1 MDRHRNLNNFR
12 KTILPNGIKVLTEH
26 IPHVQS
32 FSLGFC
38 FNVGSRDESRKNN
51 GITHFIEHMLFK
63 GTKSRSAKKI
73 AEEIEA
79 YGGYLNAFTS
89 KEHTC
94 YYGRGLQRHL
104 SRTFNVISDMIQNPA
119 FKESEI
125 KKEAGVVIDELNDI
139 NDNPEELIFD
149 KFEEVIYSGN
159 PLGFPIIGTEKN
171 ISSFGRNDLFN
182 FIDEMYGFNNLTI
195 AASGQIS
202 HDQVLHLTDK
212 YLIKDLGKKDQKRKN
227 VIVHHAPD
235 QLISKAIQQVHIII
249 GCASY
254 GYKDMERMALNVLS
268 HILGEGSSS
277 RLFQSIREKN
287 GIAYQL
293 NTFLNSFN
301 DISSFGV
308 YLSTNERQYDKA
320 VSLVFREFEKIRSKK
335 ISDRE
340 LKKAKEYIKGNM
352 LLGLENTTSRMFNL
366 ANSEFYYGRFITPE
380 EIIKMVDSV
389 TPDEILS
396 IAGKVLDESNLTRV
410 VISPDASIIK
420 PAA

>member
-1 MDRHRNLNNFR
+1 MKAQLNPENFK
-12 KTILPNGIKVLTEH
+12 KTVLPNGIKVISEH

-63 GTKSRSAKKI
+63 GTKTRSARKI
-73 AEEIEA
+73 AEEIES

-94 YYGRGLQRHL
+94 YYGRGLSRHL
-104 SRTFNVISDMIQNPA
+104 PRTFNVIADMIQNPS
-119 FKESEI
+119 FKTNEI

-149 KFEEVIYSGN
+149 KFEEVVFSGN

-171 ISSFGRNDLFN
+171 ILSFGQQDLFD
-182 FIDEMYGFNNLTI
+182 FINEKYGFNNLTI

-202 HDQVLHLTDK
+202 HEQILYLTDK
-212 YLIKDLGKKDQKRKN
+212 YFIKNLGRKN
-227 VIVHHAPD
+227 HRRKFVTPQPAPHQFID
-235 QLISKAIQQVHIII
+235 KNIQQVHIII
-249 GCASY
+249 GRASY
-254 GYKDMERMALNVLS
+254 GYKDKKRMALNVLS

-277 RLFQSIREKN
+277 RLFQVVRERN

-293 NTFLNSFN
+293 NTFLNSFY

-308 YLSTNERQYDKA
+308 YLSTNEKQAGKA
-320 VSLVFREFEKIRSKK
+320 LGLIHNEFEKIRSK
-335 ISDRE
+335 IVSDKE

-366 ANSEFYYGRFITPE
+366 ANSEFYYGRFITPDE
-380 EIIKMVDSV
+380 LIQMIENV
-389 TPDEILS
+389 TSEDILN
-396 IAGKVLDESNLTRV
+396 IASEVLDENKLTRV
-410 VISPDASIIK
+410 IISPNASLLQS
-420 PAA
+420 AA